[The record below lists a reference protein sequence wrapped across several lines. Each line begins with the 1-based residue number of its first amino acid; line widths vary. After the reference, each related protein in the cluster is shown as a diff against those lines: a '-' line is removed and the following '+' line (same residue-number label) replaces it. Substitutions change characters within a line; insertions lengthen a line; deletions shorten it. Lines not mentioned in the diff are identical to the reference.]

1 MDVFS
6 NHCDLIEGDIENDL
20 FSLCSEFPEFN
31 EIQKDEIDIQNF
43 EIEHFDSWEP
53 TNIDDINIYMDETK
67 NELSDNR
74 NCEPLKK
81 KNKKSKTI
89 IRSNFYRKVDTLQ
102 NERLRAALYL
112 YRFTDLKLGYL
123 KSLFKIP
130 VKTLMRY
137 VDRSC
142 EKKFEKFNLFLGCK
156 GIVSNDRALLK
167 SERSKKQQLP
177 NIEIPSLA
185 LQIVI

>member
-1 MDVFS
+1 MDIFS
-6 NHCDLIEGDIENDL
+6 NDCELIEGDIENDL
-20 FSLCSEFPEFN
+20 FSLCSDN
-31 EIQKDEIDIQNF
+31 EILEEDEIDIQNF
-43 EIEHFDSWEP
+43 EIEDFDSWEL
-53 TNIDDINIYMDETK
+53 TNIDDINVYIDETK
-67 NELSDNR
+67 NDPNDNNR
-74 NCEPLKK
+74 ICEPIKK
-81 KNKKSKTI
+81 KAKKSK
-89 IRSNFYRKVDTLQ
+89 IRSNFYRKVNTKQ

-130 VKTLMRY
+130 TKTLMRY